1 MRNQQSGFSLV
12 ELLIVVAVIG
22 IIAAI
27 AIPGL
32 IQAQKRSREGSA
44 VACLRSYTSAQ
55 YSFNATRG
63 RYTRYGTQAELAAGF
78 MDPVFMTTGVR
89 NQYVFTFNLATDF
102 SSFTCLAD
110 PQTTNSGETHYYSDV
125 SGIIR
130 FEDGVPATSVSQPL
144 GS

>member
-27 AIPGL
+27 AVPGL
-32 IQAQKRSREGSA
+32 IQAQKRAREGSA

-63 RYTRYGTQAELAAGF
+63 RYRRYGTQAELASGF
-78 MDPVFMTTGVR
+78 MDPVFMTSGVR
-89 NQYVFTFNLATDF
+89 NQYVFTFNLAGDLA
-102 SSFTCLAD
+102 SFTCLAD
-110 PQTTNSGETHYYSDV
+110 PQSSYSGDTHYYADT

-130 FEDGVPATSVSQPL
+130 FEDGVPATPTSPPL
-144 GS
+144 G

>member
-27 AIPGL
+27 AVPGL
-32 IQAQKRSREGSA
+32 IQVQRRSREGSA
-44 VACLRSYTSAQ
+44 VACLRAYTSAQ

-63 RYTRYGTQAELAAGF
+63 RYKRYGTQAELAAGY

-89 NQYVFTFNLATDF
+89 NQYVFTFALSGDLA
-102 SSFTCLAD
+102 SFTCAAD
-110 PQTTNSGETHYYSDV
+110 PQTVTSGETHYFTDA

-130 FEDGVPATSVSQPL
+130 FEDGIPATVTSTPL
-144 GS
+144 G